1 MAMRQGAAVVA
12 GPGTGRPAAPGGR
25 AGVAI
30 PDMPGPQGA
39 PAEAGAVAAGP
50 GEAGGGSG
58 ARAGARDGARD
69 LPPRRKA
76 AILMISL
83 GPELAARVFRYL
95 REDEIEQLTL
105 EIANTD
111 RVSPE
116 QRLAVLEECRDLALA
131 HAYIAQGGIDYAREL
146 LVQALGHQRAAE
158 VLNRLTST
166 LQVRPFEFVRRADPL
181 QILNF
186 IQQEHPQTIALILA
200 YLHPEQ
206 AAVVLSGLPPERR
219 ADVARRLA
227 LMERTSPELIREV
240 ERVLERKLSSVLG
253 EEGTAAGGLQAV
265 VQVLNNV
272 DRGTERSIMEVL
284 EVTDPE
290 LAEEIK
296 KRMFV
301 FEDIVLLDDRSLQRV
316 LREVDLN
323 EDLPLALKA
332 VSEDVKQKI
341 FRNLSQRAVEIL
353 QENLSYLGPV
363 RLRDVEEAQQKIV
376 NIIRRLEE
384 EGEIVIARGGQ
395 DEVVV

>member
-1 MAMRQGAAVVA
+1 MAAEPGAGAAA
-12 GPGTGRPAAPGGR
+12 
-25 AGVAI
+25 
-30 PDMPGPQGA
+30 
-39 PAEAGAVAAGP
+39 
-50 GEAGGGSG
+50 
-58 ARAGARDGARD
+58 AGARPALREAARD
-69 LPPRRKA
+69 LSPRRKA

-95 REDEIEQLTL
+95 REEEIEQLTL

-111 RVSPE
+111 RVAPE

-158 VLNRLTST
+158 VINRLTST

-253 EEGTAAGGLQAV
+253 EEGTVAGGLQAV

>member
-1 MAMRQGAAVVA
+1 M
-12 GPGTGRPAAPGGR
+12 
-25 AGVAI
+25 
-30 PDMPGPQGA
+30 
-39 PAEAGAVAAGP
+39 
-50 GEAGGGSG
+50 
-58 ARAGARDGARD
+58 
-69 LPPRRKA
+69 
-76 AILMISL
+76 
-83 GPELAARVFRYL
+83 
-95 REDEIEQLTL
+95 
-105 EIANTD
+105 
-111 RVSPE
+111 
-116 QRLAVLEECRDLALA
+116 
-131 HAYIAQGGIDYAREL
+131 
-146 LVQALGHQRAAE
+146 
-158 VLNRLTST
+158 
-166 LQVRPFEFVRRADPL
+166 RRADPL

-253 EEGTAAGGLQAV
+253 EEGTVAGGLQAV

>member
-1 MAMRQGAAVVA
+1 MSVQ
-12 GPGTGRPAAPGGR
+12 PATT
-25 AGVAI
+25 
-30 PDMPGPQGA
+30 GA
-39 PAEAGAVAAGP
+39 PAPQPTGEAETTTGSPPAGTAARPQVQRPQGVRPGRP
-50 GEAGGGSG
+50 GE
-58 ARAGARDGARD
+58 
-69 LPPRRKA
+69 LTPRRKA

-95 REDEIEQLTL
+95 REDEIEKLTL

-111 RVSPE
+111 RVLPDE
-116 QRLAVLEECRDLALA
+116 REAVLEECRDLALA
-131 HAYIAQGGIDYAREL
+131 HSYLAQGGIDYAREL
-146 LVQALGHQRAAE
+146 LIQALGHQKAMDVIA
-158 VLNRLTST
+158 RLTST
-166 LQVRPFEFVRRADPL
+166 MQVRPFEFIRRVGPD

-206 AAVVLSGLPPERR
+206 AAAVLSGLPPEQR

-227 LMERTSPELIREV
+227 LMERTSPELLREV

-253 EEGTAAGGLQAV
+253 DETTAAGGLQAV
-265 VQVLNNV
+265 VQVLNHV
-272 DRGTERSIMEVL
+272 DRGTERSIMEAL
-284 EVTDPE
+284 EVSDPE

-296 KRMFV
+296 KRMFM
-301 FEDIVLLDDRSLQRV
+301 FEDIVLLDDRSVQRV

-332 VSEDVKQKI
+332 ASEEVRQKI
-341 FRNLSQRAVEIL
+341 FRNLSHRAAEIL

-395 DEVVV
+395 DEVIV

>member
-1 MAMRQGAAVVA
+1 MSVQPATTGAPAPQATGEAEATTGAPPAGAAA
-12 GPGTGRPAAPGGR
+12 RPQVQR
-25 AGVAI
+25 
-30 PDMPGPQGA
+30 PQGA
-39 PAEAGAVAAGP
+39 RSGGRP
-50 GEAGGGSG
+50 GE
-58 ARAGARDGARD
+58 
-69 LPPRRKA
+69 LTPRRKA

-95 REDEIEQLTL
+95 REDEIEKLTL

-111 RVSPE
+111 RVLPE
-116 QRLAVLEECRDLALA
+116 EREAVLEECRDLALA
-131 HAYIAQGGIDYAREL
+131 HSYLAQGGIDYAREL
-146 LVQALGHQRAAE
+146 LIQALGHQKAMDVIA
-158 VLNRLTST
+158 RLTST
-166 LQVRPFEFVRRADPL
+166 MQVRPFEFIRRVGPD

-206 AAVVLSGLPPERR
+206 AAAVLSGLPPEQR

-227 LMERTSPELIREV
+227 LMERTSPELLREV

-253 EEGTAAGGLQAV
+253 DETTAAGGLQAV
-265 VQVLNNV
+265 VQVLNHV
-272 DRGTERSIMEVL
+272 DRGTERSIMEAL
-284 EVTDPE
+284 EVSDPE
-290 LAEEIK
+290 LADEIK
-296 KRMFV
+296 KRMFM
-301 FEDIVLLDDRSLQRV
+301 FEDIVLLDDRSVQRV

-332 VSEDVKQKI
+332 ASEEVRQKI
-341 FRNLSQRAVEIL
+341 FRNLSHRAAEIL

-395 DEVVV
+395 DEVIV

>member
-1 MAMRQGAAVVA
+1 M
-12 GPGTGRPAAPGGR
+12 
-25 AGVAI
+25 
-30 PDMPGPQGA
+30 
-39 PAEAGAVAAGP
+39 
-50 GEAGGGSG
+50 
-58 ARAGARDGARD
+58 
-69 LPPRRKA
+69 PPRRKA

-116 QRLAVLEECRDLALA
+116 QRQAVLEECRDLALA
-131 HAYIAQGGIDYAREL
+131 HAYVAQGGIDYARQL

-158 VLNRLTST
+158 VLNRLTAT
-166 LQVRPFEFVRRADPL
+166 LQVRPFEFVRRADPM

-240 ERVLERKLSSVLG
+240 ERVLERKLSSVLAD
-253 EEGTAAGGLQAV
+253 EGTAAGGLQAV

-332 VSEDVKQKI
+332 VSEEVKQKI